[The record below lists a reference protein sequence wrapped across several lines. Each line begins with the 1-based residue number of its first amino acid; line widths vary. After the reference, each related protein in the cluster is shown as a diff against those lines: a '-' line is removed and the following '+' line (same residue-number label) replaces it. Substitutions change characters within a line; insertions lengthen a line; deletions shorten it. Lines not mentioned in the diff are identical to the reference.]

1 MGMVVV
7 VVAAA
12 PGDLSL
18 GHEAVARLSQLGVS
32 QASVTADDEGSVVI
46 LEGRSFDPAR
56 SLKPALAA
64 LSADG
69 AERILRPVAQLIVS
83 DA

>member
-12 PGDLSL
+12 PGELSL
-18 GHEAVARLSQLGVS
+18 GHEAVARLSQLGVT
-32 QASVTADDEGSVVI
+32 QASVTADEHGLVVI
-46 LEGRSFDPAR
+46 LEGRGFDPAR
-56 SLKPALAA
+56 SLQPALSA

-69 AERILRPVAQLIVS
+69 PERILRPVAQLMVA
-83 DA
+83 DG